1 MYIGVKFVA
10 RKEIIK
16 CVIVFHELNV
26 EQKARFCNNT
36 GETCKVKPL
45 FVQLLIVLLFLFC
58 PIIIKLCAHF
68 FLDLVLYYL

>member
-26 EQKARFCNNT
+26 EQKGFCNNT
-36 GETCKVKPL
+36 GETCKVKP
-45 FVQLLIVLLFLFC
+45 FYVQLLIVLLFLFC
-58 PIIIKLCAHF
+58 PVIIKLCAHF
-68 FLDLVLYYL
+68 FLDLVLYNL